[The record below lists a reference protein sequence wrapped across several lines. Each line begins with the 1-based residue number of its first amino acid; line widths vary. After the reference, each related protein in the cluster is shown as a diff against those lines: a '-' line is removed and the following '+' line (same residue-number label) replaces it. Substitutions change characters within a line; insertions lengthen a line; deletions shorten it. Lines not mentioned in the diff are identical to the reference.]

1 MKFQKFANLLDMTSD
16 DKDLS
21 RFVTKYGL
29 KLMINQEKIT
39 MVTKKLQLKLQCYNQ
54 ICVILV
60 MLILLQ
66 KNYDCYRTR

>member
-1 MKFQKFANLLDMTSD
+1 MKFQKFVNLLDMTSD

-54 ICVILV
+54 ICVILE
-60 MLILLQ
+60 MLILL
-66 KNYDCYRTR
+66 

>member
-1 MKFQKFANLLDMTSD
+1 MKFQKFVNLLDMTSD

-21 RFVTKYGL
+21 RFVTKYVL

-60 MLILLQ
+60 MLILL
-66 KNYDCYRTR
+66 

>member
-21 RFVTKYGL
+21 RFVTKCGL

-39 MVTKKLQLKLQCYNQ
+39 MVTMKLQLKLQCYNQ

-60 MLILLQ
+60 MLILL
-66 KNYDCYRTR
+66 

>member
-1 MKFQKFANLLDMTSD
+1 MKFQKFVNLLDMTSD

-21 RFVTKYGL
+21 RFVTKYVL

-39 MVTKKLQLKLQCYNQ
+39 MVTKKLQLKLQCYHQ

-60 MLILLQ
+60 MLILL
-66 KNYDCYRTR
+66 

>member
-1 MKFQKFANLLDMTSD
+1 MKFQKFVNLLDMTSD

-60 MLILLQ
+60 MPILL
-66 KNYDCYRTR
+66 

>member
-60 MLILLQ
+60 MLILL
-66 KNYDCYRTR
+66 

>member
-1 MKFQKFANLLDMTSD
+1 MKFQKFVNLLDMTSD

-60 MLILLQ
+60 MLILL
-66 KNYDCYRTR
+66 